1 MLNLNI
7 FSNLKVLYVDDEAEC
22 LHAFSYALLDECEVL
37 TFQSPVEALRA
48 IEEDPR
54 IAVVVADVRMPQMD
68 GFAFLHRVSQIN
80 PFTANLILTGQTD
93 ENLAIKALNGRVCG
107 GYYKKDYA
115 FADGHLVQII
125 REAGLAYA
133 ERHSR
138 ELLTANA
145 TLIVKRVMRLKD
157 RTYHHEHLQNV
168 ELLCRYLLP
177 YLDMPLVD
185 KELLILAA
193 TFHDIGKLVVPDE
206 VLMAPG
212 AYSTD
217 EFARMKEHVAYSDQI
232 LRGLRGLE
240 KCWLAAVDH
249 HESFDGS
256 GYPAGKKGDQ
266 ISLFGR
272 ILAVLDFFDALA
284 SERSFRRSV
293 PTDDVLAQ
301 MQALAGSR
309 FDPVIVEAFSQAWRD
324 NPQLAEHYREQNAGA
339 AQRDAG
345 APERDGVVERRGPV
359 PAAAPSAAAS
369 ALPLSGAR
377 GLTTARR

>member
-1 MLNLNI
+1 VLNLHV

-37 TFQSPVEALRA
+37 TFQSPTEALRA

-54 IAVVVADVRMPQMD
+54 IAVVVADIRMPEMD

-107 GYYKKDYA
+107 GYYKKDFA
-115 FADGHLVQII
+115 FADDNLVKIV
-125 REAGLAYA
+125 RDAGLAYA
-133 ERHSR
+133 ERHGR

-157 RTYHHEHLQNV
+157 RTYRHEHLQNV

-206 VLMAPG
+206 VLLAPG
-212 AYSTD
+212 GYSAD
-217 EFARMKEHVAYSDQI
+217 DVARMQQHVAYSDQI

-249 HESFDGS
+249 HESFDGT
-256 GYPAGKKGDQ
+256 GYPAKKKGDQ

-272 ILAVLDFFDALA
+272 ILAVVDFFDALA
-284 SERSFRRSV
+284 SERSFRRAV
-293 PTDDVLAQ
+293 PTDEVIAQ
-301 MQALAGSR
+301 LRGLSGSR
-309 FDPVIVEAFSQAWRD
+309 FDPVIVEAFCQAWRD
-324 NPQLAEHYREQNAGA
+324 NPQLGEHYRQQNAELA
-339 AQRDAG
+339 
-345 APERDGVVERRGPV
+345 VEPRRGPAV
-359 PAAAPSAAAS
+359 AATTPAATAQPAARPFAT
-369 ALPLSGAR
+369 P
-377 GLTTARR
+377 RRHP